1 MAHTAHYDSLFGGIT
16 LASDGSELIGLW
28 WNTQRYFGST
38 LGETQTLCRNDAAI
52 DAARCWL
59 DVYFSGAIP
68 DFTPPLR
75 LVGTPFQQRVWR
87 ELLSIPYG
95 EVLSYGSMAKRIG
108 TSARAVGGAVGRNP
122 ISLIVPCHRVIGS
135 DATLTG
141 YAGGIDLKRQLLSL
155 EAHSAR
161 AVAW

>member
-38 LGETQTLCRNDAAI
+38 LGGTQTLCRSDDAI

-95 EVLSYGSMAKRIG
+95 EVLSYGAIAKRIG

-135 DATLTG
+135 DAAMTG
-141 YAGGIDLKRQLLSL
+141 YTGGIDLKRQLLSL
-155 EAHSAR
+155 EAHSAL

>member
-1 MAHTAHYDSLFGGIT
+1 MAHTAHYDSPFGGIT

-28 WNTQRYFGST
+28 WDFQRYFGST
-38 LGETQTLCRNDAAI
+38 LGNTQTLCRSDDAI
-52 DAARCWL
+52 DAARRWL

-87 ELLSIPYG
+87 ELMSIPYG

-135 DATLTG
+135 DAAMTG

-155 EAHSAR
+155 EAHSAL